1 MRGQLPLHLSSN
13 WPIGISLL
21 LQYGAGATINQLD
34 SKGFLPLE
42 YAIRLNCL
50 PTVKMM
56 LDADCALDSRDM
68 NRAPK
73 NLFEDVA
80 ANRSDEIMECL
91 QDALVNRR
99 NRLRDLAFTTLSSS
113 DVASLGIS
121 TTDVLDGKAS
131 GVFAALEQW
140 NINIPAALT
149 VSRFEKSV
157 FHNEYLS
164 STQCESLFTRGFH
177 DVDSFCSEGLTP
189 LMNVR
194 YFWMQSLEKSLQR
207 LLWLISKGA
216 DIDRERQNY
225 SVPGTTA
232 VHIISSWV
240 GDLINSLVYE
250 EFETTFK
257 SRTKAIFGS
266 HCGTFEENRRLFI
279 ERLISRKTYDG
290 CLCACS
296 VHGCAPAITMLKGLL
311 PLFFDLDIEDR
322 PLLRKGRLWVIEWMR
337 HHWGVQFKGLPWL
350 SQEIMRFETFERLG
364 LTHTCCKLKGRDWLP
379 NFAHQCVD
387 EIHDE
392 ERYLIDKLETLVTEF
407 QAKFIELGV
416 STTDFWKGYWESRM
430 NEVENEDVLDDDAI
444 AKIRDLGVVLHD
456 S

>member
-34 SKGFLPLE
+34 SNGFLPLE
-42 YAIRLNCL
+42 YAIGLNCL

-73 NLFEDVA
+73 DLLEVVA
-80 ANRSDEIMECL
+80 ANRSDEMMEWL

-99 NRLRDLAFTTLSSS
+99 NRLRDLAFSTLSLS
-113 DVASLGIS
+113 DVATLGIS
-121 TTDVLDGKAS
+121 TTDVLDDKAS
-131 GVFAALEQW
+131 SVFAALEQR

-157 FHNEYLS
+157 FHSDFLS
-164 STQCESLFTRGFH
+164 LPQYESLFTRGFH

-189 LMNVR
+189 LMNLG
-194 YFWMQSLEKSLQR
+194 YLWEQSLEKSIQLG
-207 LLWLISKGA
+207 LWLISKGA
-216 DIDRERQNY
+216 DLDREHQNY
-225 SVPGTTA
+225 LVPCTTA
-232 VHIISSWV
+232 AHIISSGLGNSIRFLV
-240 GDLINSLVYE
+240 RGDLVSK
-250 EFETTFK
+250 FDRRSTTIIY
-257 SRTKAIFGS
+257 SGYPAL
-266 HCGTFEENRRLFI
+266 EENHRLFV
-279 ERLISRKTYDG
+279 EQLFSKKTYDG

-296 VHGCAPAITMLKGLL
+296 VHGCAPAIMMLKGLHL
-311 PLFFDLDIEDR
+311 RLDLRAKDSTVRREMQ
-322 PLLRKGRLWVIEWMR
+322 LWVIGWMS
-337 HHWGVQFKGLPWL
+337 HHVGVQFNGQPWL
-350 SQEIMRFETFERLG
+350 SQEIIRFETFERLG
-364 LTHTCCKLKGRDWLP
+364 LTHTCCKVKKWDILP
-379 NFAHQCVD
+379 HFSDQCVD
-387 EIHDE
+387 EIQDE
-392 ERYLIDKLETLVTEF
+392 ERFLIDKLETLVTEF
-407 QAKFIELGV
+407 QAKYIELDV
-416 STTDFWKGYWESRM
+416 PIIDFLEGYWESRM